1 MSVMDE
7 VQRTA
12 ERQLD
17 MLEDVQRKLN
27 ALTVQETG
35 DDGRVIVH
43 VDVSGAMTGLQL
55 APGAGNGRP
64 AALADAIVRTAV
76 RAATQAFAERAEI
89 MSEFVAEFAE
99 FADLTGESVEPNSPS
114 LRPTF
119 REPVTEGE
127 S

>member
-35 DDGRVIVH
+35 DDGRVIVQ

-55 APGAGNGRP
+55 VPGAGNGRP

-89 MSEFVAEFAE
+89 MSEFVAEFA
-99 FADLTGESVEPNSPS
+99 DLTGESVEPNSPS

-119 REPVTEGE
+119 REPETEGE

>member
-17 MLEDVQRKLN
+17 MLEDVQRKLGT
-27 ALTVQETG
+27 LTVQETG
-35 DDGRVIVH
+35 DDGRVTVD
-43 VDVSGAMTGLQL
+43 VDVSGAMIGLRL
-55 APGAGNGRP
+55 SAGAGNGRP

-76 RAATQAFAERAEI
+76 RAATRVFTERAEI
-89 MSEFVAEFAE
+89 MSEFVAQFTE
-99 FADLTGESVEPNSPS
+99 LTGESLEPDSES
-114 LRPTF
+114 VRPTF
-119 REPVTEGE
+119 REPETEGE

>member
-1 MSVMDE
+1 MSVMDD

-17 MLEDVQRKLN
+17 MLEDVQRKLA
-27 ALTVQETG
+27 ALTVRETG
-35 DDGRVIVH
+35 DDGHVIVD

-55 APGAGNGRP
+55 LPGAGNGRP

-76 RAATQAFAERAEI
+76 RAATQAFTERAEI
-89 MSEFVAEFAE
+89 MAVFVDDFAE
-99 FADLTGESVEPNSPS
+99 LTGESMEPNGRDVRPS
-114 LRPTF
+114 Y
-119 REPVTEGE
+119 REPFTEGE